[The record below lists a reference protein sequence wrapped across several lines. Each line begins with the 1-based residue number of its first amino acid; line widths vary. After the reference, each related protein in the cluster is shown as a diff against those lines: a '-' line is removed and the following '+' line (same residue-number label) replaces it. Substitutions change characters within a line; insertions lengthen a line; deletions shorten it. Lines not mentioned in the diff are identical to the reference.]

1 MLLCFILVVLRIC
14 VNNSMEMDE
23 TELHNN
29 CNISDLESRRKVH
42 MRNFMFK
49 KKKNIV
55 LKIIRI

>member
-1 MLLCFILVVLRIC
+1 MLFRFILVLRIC
-14 VNNSMEMDE
+14 VNNSMGMDE

-49 KKKNIV
+49 NKKNIV